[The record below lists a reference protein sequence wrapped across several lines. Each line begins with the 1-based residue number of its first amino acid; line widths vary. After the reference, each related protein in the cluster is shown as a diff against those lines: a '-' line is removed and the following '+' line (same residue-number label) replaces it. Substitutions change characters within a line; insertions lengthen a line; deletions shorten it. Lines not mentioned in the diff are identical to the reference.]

1 MLGEA
6 LPNNKA
12 SPRISEP
19 QTSPNNGILTLKRY
33 KTMYKEYTGKK
44 LLAVARTVALLK
56 TISKQW
62 QNKGNFKH
70 LDHSLIVHGD
80 DDDSMG
86 YGTYLRVKLER
97 VQGEKYHRT
106 KEVIYHDEYL

>member
-1 MLGEA
+1 M
-6 LPNNKA
+6 
-12 SPRISEP
+12 
-19 QTSPNNGILTLKRY
+19 
-33 KTMYKEYTGKK
+33 MYKEYTGKK

-80 DDDSMG
+80 DDDSIG